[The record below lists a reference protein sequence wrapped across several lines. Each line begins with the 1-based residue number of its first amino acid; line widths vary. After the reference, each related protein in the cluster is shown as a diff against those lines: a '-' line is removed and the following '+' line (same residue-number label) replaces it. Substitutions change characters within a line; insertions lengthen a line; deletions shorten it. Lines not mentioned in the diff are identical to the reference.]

1 MSAAFET
8 LPPDQRAVLQLILKQ
23 GRGYADLSGLL
34 KIDEAAVRARAHAGL
49 DALVPN
55 GAGAALTPERRG
67 QIADYLLGQQ
77 SAADRATTV
86 QHLEDSR
93 AARRWAGALH
103 DQLAPVA
110 SGELPEIPGA
120 ARNGSAPPA
129 PAPDRAGM
137 PAAAA
142 SAPAEAAAPAGADA
156 PDASAP
162 ADASAAAPDAADA
175 DASGPPPR
183 PPRERRR
190 ASGGGGASRLGGMLL
205 LGGVAVLVAVV
216 LIVVLT
222 NGDDDGGGS
231 ETPAAQ
237 TQQQRT
243 TGGRAAQEPTV
254 LQQVNLNPP
263 GGGDA
268 PVGVA
273 FIMIQDQRPVVAV
286 QVQRIAPNGQ
296 GDIYAAWLRARGS
309 GRARFLG
316 YVPNQVGRDGA
327 FTVSSALPRDTAS
340 YDEVLVSRESITSR
354 TTPSA
359 PSQVVLQGTLRV
371 NRNG

>member
-77 SAADRATTV
+77 SDADRATTV

-103 DQLAPVA
+103 AELAPVA
-110 SGELPEIPGA
+110 SGELPQIPGA
-120 ARNGSAPPA
+120 ARNGATPPAAAAAPPA
-129 PAPDRAGM
+129 PAD
-137 PAAAA
+137 
-142 SAPAEAAAPAGADA
+142 APAPTDVAPSTPDADAGDDTDAAGAPAPEPAAPA
-156 PDASAP
+156 AS
-162 ADASAAAPDAADA
+162 ST
-175 DASGPPPR
+175 PPR
-183 PPRERRR
+183 APRERSRTT
-190 ASGGGGASRLGGMLL
+190 AGGGPSRLGGMLL

-216 LIVVLT
+216 LIVVLS
-222 NGDDDGGGS
+222 NGGDDDGGS

-243 TGGRAAQEPTV
+243 TGDRAGQEPTV

-263 GGGDA
+263 GGGES

-273 FIMIQDQRPVVAV
+273 FIMVQDQRPVVAV
-286 QVQRIAPNGQ
+286 QVQRIEPNGQ
-296 GDIYAAWLRARGS
+296 ADIYAAWLRARGS

-327 FTVSSALPRDTAS
+327 FTVSSALPRDTAR

-359 PSQVVLQGTLRV
+359 PAQVVLQGTLRV